1 MNLHHHLV
9 HGRDKEF
16 ACDKC
21 GKILKSAE
29 SIKLHMERVHGRDG
43 EYACDKCGK
52 TLNSADSLRMHM
64 TRVHDNPQQRS
75 DLNLRHETL
84 TSGSPVS

>member
-1 MNLHHHLV
+1 MDLHHHLV
-9 HGRDKEF
+9 HGRDREF

-21 GKILKSAE
+21 EIILNSTD

-43 EYACDKCGK
+43 EYACDHCGK

-64 TRVHDNPQQRS
+64 MRVHDE
-75 DLNLRHETL
+75 LRKFIPLLGRNVTGGH
-84 TSGSPVS
+84 S